1 MAEMVV
7 HLLFIVKQVMAEV
20 EAADKIKVE
29 PQVVLAVAAVWAV
42 AQAVAAVKVV
52 LEIQAVLAE
61 MVGHILEVAV
71 VKMVA
76 AEVVLELVE
85 QHYLL
90 QSQDQLKI
98 IQVVA
103 AEHLVGLQL
112 AVLLEKDKMVD
123 QVLQDKREELLL
135 DINTQKHNYGL
146 FYRN

>member
-76 AEVVLELVE
+76 A
-85 QHYLL
+85 
-90 QSQDQLKI
+90 
-98 IQVVA
+98 
-103 AEHLVGLQL
+103 
-112 AVLLEKDKMVD
+112 
-123 QVLQDKREELLL
+123 
-135 DINTQKHNYGL
+135 
-146 FYRN
+146 

>member
-1 MAEMVV
+1 VLVV

-29 PQVVLAVAAVWAV
+29 HRVVLAVAAVWAQ

-103 AEHLVGLQL
+103 ADYQVGLQL

-123 QVLQDKREELLL
+123 QVLQDKQEELLL

>member
-123 QVLQDKREELLL
+123 QVLQDKQEELLL

>member
-1 MAEMVV
+1 VLVV

-29 PQVVLAVAAVWAV
+29 HRVVLAVAAVWAV
-42 AQAVAAVKVV
+42 AQVVAAVKVV

-103 AEHLVGLQL
+103 ADYQVGLQL

-123 QVLQDKREELLL
+123 QVLQDKQEELLL